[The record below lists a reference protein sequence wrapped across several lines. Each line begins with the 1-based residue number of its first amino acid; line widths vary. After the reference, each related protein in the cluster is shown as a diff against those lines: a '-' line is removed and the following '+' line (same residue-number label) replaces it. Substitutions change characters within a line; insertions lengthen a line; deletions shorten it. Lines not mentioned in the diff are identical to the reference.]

1 MFHAV
6 TPAGSAIAGIVKIHP
21 EQFPPHHPDTFLIYR
36 RRRRFA
42 VQRPD
47 DGIQLIQAQVRNK
60 DQKVRQEVAAGAA
73 GAALRNVRERIA
85 EQRTGG
91 GQDKAVHAARPVR
104 AAHERVRKC
113 RARVQIRQ
121 LFDEDGPTDV
131 DDAAFL
137 RAVAVVVGRAAA
149 VAAVPAG
156 GEVGWVFFS
165 SGRFQSGRFIVP
177 ADEQSL

>member
-1 MFHAV
+1 MHA
-6 TPAGSAIAGIVKIHP
+6 T
-21 EQFPPHHPDTFLIYR
+21 
-36 RRRRFA
+36 
-42 VQRPD
+42 
-47 DGIQLIQAQVRNK
+47 
-60 DQKVRQEVAAGAA
+60 
-73 GAALRNVRERIA
+73 
-85 EQRTGG
+85 
-91 GQDKAVHAARPVR
+91 RPVR

-137 RAVAVVVGRAAA
+137 SVVAVVVGRDA
-149 VAAVPAG
+149 VVAVTGGG

-177 ADEQSL
+177 A